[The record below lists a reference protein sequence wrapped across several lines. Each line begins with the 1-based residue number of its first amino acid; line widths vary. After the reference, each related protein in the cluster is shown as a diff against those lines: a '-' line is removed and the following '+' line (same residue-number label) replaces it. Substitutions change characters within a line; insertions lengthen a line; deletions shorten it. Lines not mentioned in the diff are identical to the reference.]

1 MQLRHGLDFSW
12 HKTVK
17 DAQEDNNQDLYEGF
31 KNHNLF
37 VVLHFLQ
44 QTKPKT
50 CNISLLSL
58 EDLGSKASH

>member
-37 VVLHFLQ
+37 VLHFLQ